1 MPDVVDANPL
11 YAGTFTAAFHLMGEV
26 GLCVR
31 EQPVVGL
38 EAVALSNVASQAIL
52 QTFRDCDY
60 AIAPWRL
67 GCGDGVPAADPLIV
81 LIDCER

>member
-1 MPDVVDANPL
+1 
-11 YAGTFTAAFHLMGEV
+11 MGEV

-38 EAVALSNVASQAIL
+38 EAVALSSVVFQAIL

-60 AIAPWRL
+60 AIAPGHL
-67 GCGDGVPAADPLIV
+67 GRGDDVPAADPLIV